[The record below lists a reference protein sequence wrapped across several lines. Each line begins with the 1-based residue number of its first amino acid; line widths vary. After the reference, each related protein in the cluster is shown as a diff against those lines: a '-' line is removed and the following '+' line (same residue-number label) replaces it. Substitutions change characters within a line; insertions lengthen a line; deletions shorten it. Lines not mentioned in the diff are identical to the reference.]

1 MQLALGIDTGGTYT
15 DAVLVNH
22 ETGAVLAGAKAL
34 TTRHDLSVGIG
45 GAIRAV
51 FAVAETQGTSFAPED
66 VTLVALSTTLAT
78 NALAE
83 GHGGA
88 VCLLL
93 IGYDPGLIQQWGFQH
108 DLATDDVVYL
118 EGGHDGLGDEVAPLD
133 EAAARAAILARRET
147 VEAYAVSGY
156 FGVRNPTHELR
167 VRGLVE
173 ELTGKPVTCGHELT
187 SQLNAVRRATT
198 VALNAH
204 LILPL
209 RELMTDVQDT
219 LVSLN
224 IAAPLMVVRGD
235 GSLVRAEWAMQRPI
249 ETILSGPAAS
259 AVGAWHLVQRN
270 GVQPAQRDIW
280 TVDVGGTTT
289 DIAALRDGWPILNA
303 KGARVAGWRTMIE
316 AVDVHTTGL
325 GGDSHVRL
333 DREGRLVIGPRRA
346 VPLSLLASEHPAV
359 VGELRMRV
367 ATARTHR
374 DEEIAD
380 FIVPGRQ
387 PGSRLAE
394 AESEILDQL
403 AHGPRSVTQVA
414 GQARIGA
421 LARRR
426 IEELERRGLVRRAG
440 FTPTDALHVLGRFD
454 RWDAEAARLGATLLA
469 EQAGMTVEAFCAEIV
484 RRFSVKVATELVSKV
499 LEDEVGRPN
508 WEGEPTAAAL
518 LQRALDGRSSG
529 NERAVLRF
537 ELRPDVAPSAG
548 RDRCAGGGVSAP
560 GCRRAAHRADHPR
573 ACRCRQR
580 GRCGLRRHRPTAASP
595 HQPLGR
601 GKRGAAPPARRRARL
616 PQPGVGRGVRAAGR
630 RRADR
635 SDGPPG
641 GRRPGRSAD
650 DPGRSV
656 GAGGHRAEPADLP
669 GHGAAIHRRGTSQS
683 GAAVMVRSMLTS

>member
-22 ETGAVLAGAKAL
+22 ETGGVLAGAKAL

-51 FAVAETQGTSFAPED
+51 FAVAETQGTPFAPED

-118 EGGHDGLGDEVAPLD
+118 AGGHDGLGDEVAPLD
-133 EAAARAAILARRET
+133 EAAALAAILARREA
-147 VEAYAVSGY
+147 VEAFAISGY

-167 VRGLVE
+167 VRDLVE

-219 LVSLN
+219 LASLD
-224 IAAPLMVVRGD
+224 ITAPLMVVRGD

-333 DREGRLVIGPRRA
+333 DREARLVIGPRRA

-359 VGELRMRV
+359 VSELRARV
-367 ATARTHR
+367 ATPRTHR

-387 PGSRLAE
+387 SGSRLAE

-403 AHGPRSVTQVA
+403 AHGPRSVAQVA

-426 IEELERRGLVRRAG
+426 IEELERRGLVRRSG

-469 EQAGMTVEAFCAEIV
+469 EQAGMTVEAFCEEIV

-518 LQRALDGRSSG
+518 LQRALDGDSSG
-529 NERAVLRF
+529 NDSRSSDLSYALTLRRPLVAIGAPVAAYLPQVAGALHT
-537 ELRPDVAPSAG
+537 ELIIPEHADVANAVGAVSGGIVQRLQVLISPLDGESA
-548 RDRCAGGGVSAP
+548 V
-560 GCRRAAHRADHPR
+560 
-573 ACRCRQR
+573 
-580 GRCGLRRHRPTAASP
+580 
-595 HQPLGR
+595 
-601 GKRGAAPPARRRARL
+601 RL
-616 PQPGVGRGVRAAGR
+616 HLTDGVRDFRSPELAAAYAQQVIGAQIEAMARQEGADQVEVRMTRIDQWAPVAIGLNQQIYLGTELQFTAAGR
-630 RRADR
+630 P
-635 SDGPPG
+635 S
-641 GRRPGRSAD
+641 
-650 DPGRSV
+650 
-656 GAGGHRAEPADLP
+656 PA
-669 GHGAAIHRRGTSQS
+669 RQ
-683 GAAVMVRSMLTS
+683 

>member
-1 MQLALGIDTGGTYT
+1 M
-15 DAVLVNH
+15 
-22 ETGAVLAGAKAL
+22 
-34 TTRHDLSVGIG
+34 
-45 GAIRAV
+45 
-51 FAVAETQGTSFAPED
+51 FAVAEAQGTPFAPED

-219 LVSLN
+219 LVRLN

-367 ATARTHR
+367 ATRAPIATRRSPTSSCPAASPAAGWLKRRARSSISSRT
-374 DEEIAD
+374 
-380 FIVPGRQ
+380 GRA
-387 PGSRLAE
+387 RWR
-394 AESEILDQL
+394 
-403 AHGPRSVTQVA
+403 RSPVRRA
-414 GQARIGA
+414 SAA

-469 EQAGMTVEAFCAEIV
+469 EQAGMTVEAFCEEIV

-518 LQRALDGRSSG
+518 LQRALDGRSAG
-529 NERAVLRF
+529 DERAVLRSG
-537 ELRPDVAPSAG
+537 LRPDVAPSAG
-548 RDRCAGGGVSAP
+548 RDRRAGGGVPAP
-560 GCRRAAHRADHPR
+560 GCGCAAHRADHPR
-573 ACRCRQR
+573 ACRCGQR
-580 GRCGLRRHRPTAASP
+580 SRCGLRRHRPTAASP

-601 GKRGAAPPARRRARL
+601 GKRRAAPPARRRRATSAARSW
-616 PQPGVGRGVRAAGR
+616 PWRTRSRSSARRSKRWPA
-630 RRADR
+630 RRAPTR
-635 SDGPPG
+635 SKCG
-641 GRRPGRSAD
+641 
-650 DPGRSV
+650 
-656 GAGGHRAEPADLP
+656 
-669 GHGAAIHRRGTSQS
+669 
-683 GAAVMVRSMLTS
+683 